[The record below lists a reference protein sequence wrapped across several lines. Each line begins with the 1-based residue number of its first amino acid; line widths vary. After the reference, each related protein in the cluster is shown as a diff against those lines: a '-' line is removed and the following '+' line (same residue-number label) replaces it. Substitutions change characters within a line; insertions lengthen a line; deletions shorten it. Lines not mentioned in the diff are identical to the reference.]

1 VFSTV
6 GRAMVRSHSSAVERT
21 EIVKNQLSIIEDPF
35 FSMRAN
41 HSLLE
46 SGRMPPSSFLGELA
60 RLLAQGV

>member
-1 VFSTV
+1 
-6 GRAMVRSHSSAVERT
+6 MVRSHSSAVERT

-46 SGRMPPSSFLGELA
+46 Y
-60 RLLAQGV
+60 VV